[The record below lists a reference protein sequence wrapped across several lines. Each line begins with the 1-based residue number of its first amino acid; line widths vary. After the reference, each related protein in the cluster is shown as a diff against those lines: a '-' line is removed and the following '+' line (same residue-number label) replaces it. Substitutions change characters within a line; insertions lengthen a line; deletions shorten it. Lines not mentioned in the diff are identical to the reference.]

1 MSNVPTGQ
9 DAIAPASPAV
19 AAQVKVW
26 DPLVRLFHWTL
37 ALGCIA
43 NLTILRE
50 VEPAH
55 ELVGYVIL
63 GAIATR
69 ILWGFVGST
78 HARFSDFVT
87 GPKRLSGYLASLI
100 CGKAPRYVGHN
111 PAGGLMMLALIGLAT
126 VCGTTGVMME
136 QDAFWGVE
144 WVEDV
149 HETAANIIL
158 ALAIVHVLAALVESW
173 HHREN
178 LIRAMITGRKR
189 AAAGTD
195 VDHAPPAHRG

>member
-1 MSNVPTGQ
+1 MSDIPTERIANSATA
-9 DAIAPASPAV
+9 DA
-19 AAQVKVW
+19 AATQVKVW
-26 DPLVRLFHWTL
+26 DSVVRLFHWTL

-43 NLTILRE
+43 NLTLLRE

-55 ELVGYVIL
+55 EIVGYVIL
-63 GAIATR
+63 GAIAIR
-69 ILWGFVGST
+69 ILWGFVGSR

-87 GPKRLSGYLASLI
+87 GPRKLADYLGALI
-100 CGKAPRYVGHN
+100 RGKAPRYVGHN

-126 VCGTTGVMME
+126 ICGVTGVMME

-149 HETAANIIL
+149 HETAANLIL
-158 ALAIVHVLAALVESW
+158 ALAVFHVLAALVESW

-189 AAAGTD
+189 AATGTD
-195 VDHAPPAHRG
+195 IDHAPPAH